1 MRPVRDCESANDRF
15 REEMHSC
22 PRHGGSFAGFLLAL
36 IVGIALGVGGYYLFL
51 REPLDPMPS
60 KDEPPVRAGDEEPS
74 APVARTDESYIARKM
89 REWKLTPEDLKHD
102 LATAGRVV
110 REKGRA
116 LGEKVKDATSDVAII
131 AKIKA
136 KYAIDDHLQ
145 ALKITVGCD
154 EGRVTLSGTVA
165 APDLVGRAV
174 VLALDTEGVVDVV
187 STLKVVEPAD

>member
-1 MRPVRDCESANDRF
+1 MRPIGEKKR
-15 REEMHSC
+15 MHSS

-36 IVGIALGVGGYYLFL
+36 IVGVAIGLAGYYLFL
-51 REPLDPMPS
+51 REPLDPTPT
-60 KDEPPVRAGDEEPS
+60 KDEPSTATTGGEPPVPA
-74 APVARTDESYIARKM
+74 APADESYIARKI

-110 REKGRA
+110 REKSRQ
-116 LGEKVKDATSDVAII
+116 LGDKVKDATSDVAII

-145 ALKITVGCD
+145 ALKITVGCE

-165 APDLVGRAV
+165 APDLIGRAV

-187 STLKVVEPAD
+187 STLKVVERAD